1 MELSK
6 GLVVLRGVVV
16 QGGGLLSTAV
26 IVQGGNFLRIV
37 FPGVIFPGVIVLIR
51 FNCYVLNFVNVS
63 NENRLNENN
72 IY

>member
-16 QGGGLLSTAV
+16 QGGGGLLSTAV

-37 FPGVIFPGVIVLIR
+37 FPGVIVLIR